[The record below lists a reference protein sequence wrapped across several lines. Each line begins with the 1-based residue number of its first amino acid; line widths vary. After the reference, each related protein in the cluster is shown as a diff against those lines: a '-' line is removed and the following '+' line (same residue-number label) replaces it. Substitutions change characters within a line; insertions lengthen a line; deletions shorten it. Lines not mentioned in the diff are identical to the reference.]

1 MITLRNTVGKQDE
14 LNFYINK
21 YKRDFCLG
29 NLIIR
34 DERESDYFTR
44 TVGIG
49 RKLWIELILFV

>member
-29 NLIIR
+29 NLIIK

-44 TVGIG
+44 TVEQGG
-49 RKLWIELILFV
+49 NYE